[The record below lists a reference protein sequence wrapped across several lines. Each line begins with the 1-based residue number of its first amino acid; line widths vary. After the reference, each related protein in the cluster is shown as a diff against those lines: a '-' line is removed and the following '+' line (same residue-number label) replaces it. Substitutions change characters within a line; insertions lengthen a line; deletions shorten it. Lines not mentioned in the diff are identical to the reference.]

1 MRKSPFP
8 FRSGE
13 LKFYLH
19 GMRILYTSKVGGGMA
34 KNGYRLMA
42 TIFCMSRKKS
52 PGTPQNVGKPVGSI
66 LVLVLYWLVN
76 LVDTQYRWSC
86 I

>member
-19 GMRILYTSKVGGGMA
+19 GIRMQSGTGHG

-42 TIFCMSRKKS
+42 TGFCMSRKKS
-52 PGTPQNVGKPVGSI
+52 PGTPQNV
-66 LVLVLYWLVN
+66 
-76 LVDTQYRWSC
+76 DTQYRWSYTQTH
-86 I
+86 

>member
-19 GMRILYTSKVGGGMA
+19 GIRMQSGTGHG

-42 TIFCMSRKKS
+42 TGFCMSRKKS
-52 PGTPQNVGKPVGSI
+52 LERLKMWENR
-66 LVLVLYWLVN
+66 LVLYWSWF
-76 LVDTQYRWSC
+76 YIR
-86 I
+86 